1 MNKAELVDAI
11 ASKTGSSKKA
21 AEAALNATIEAISAS
36 LKKGDKV
43 QLVGFGSFDV
53 KKRSARKGRNPQ
65 TGAEMKIPAKK
76 VPVFKAGKALKDVVN
91 HK

>member
-43 QLVGFGSFDV
+43 QLVGFGSFEV
-53 KKRSARKGRNPQ
+53 RKRAARKGRNPQ
-65 TGAEMKIPAKK
+65 TKEEIKIPASKA
-76 VPVFKAGKALKDVVN
+76 PVFKAGKALKETVN
-91 HK
+91 K